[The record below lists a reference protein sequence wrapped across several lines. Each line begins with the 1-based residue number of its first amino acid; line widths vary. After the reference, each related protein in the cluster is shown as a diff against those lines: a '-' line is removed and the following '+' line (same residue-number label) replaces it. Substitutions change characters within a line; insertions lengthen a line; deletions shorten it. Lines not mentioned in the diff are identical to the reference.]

1 MRSPNSSNRW
11 ILLVT
16 LSSLAGAL
24 LAQVTDDGAMRE
36 ALAPTGMLRA
46 AFLGANPVQVRV
58 DPQTGEITGPAAD
71 VARELG
77 RRVGVPV
84 AIQPLSG
91 VPAVIDAVEN
101 GSADIGFIA
110 YDTTRAERVAFTQ
123 AYIYGHNSYIVR
135 TDSSFNSFADFDS
148 EGIRIAAISGNAVD
162 LHLNRTL
169 ENAELVHLARG
180 TPDEE
185 AARML
190 LAGELDAY
198 AANKQRLAAV
208 VATEPRVRVL
218 DGSVLPV
225 EQSIVVAQ
233 QNEAI
238 VSRLDQFIDEAR
250 DSGLL
255 QEIVERYMI
264 AGVEV
269 APKGVR

>member
-1 MRSPNSSNRW
+1 M
-11 ILLVT
+11 
-16 LSSLAGAL
+16 AL
-24 LAQVTDDGAMRE
+24 
-36 ALAPTGMLRA
+36 
-46 AFLGANPVQVRV
+46 
-58 DPQTGEITGPAAD
+58 
-71 VARELG
+71 
-77 RRVGVPV
+77 
-84 AIQPLSG
+84 
-91 VPAVIDAVEN
+91 
-101 GSADIGFIA
+101 
-110 YDTTRAERVAFTQ
+110 Y
-123 AYIYGHNSYIVR
+123 
-135 TDSSFNSFADFDS
+135 
-148 EGIRIAAISGNAVD
+148 
-162 LHLNRTL
+162 LNRTL

-180 TPDEE
+180 TSDEE

-208 VATEPRVRVL
+208 VATEPGVRVL

-238 VSRLDQFIDEAR
+238 VARLDRFIDAAR

>member
-1 MRSPNSSNRW
+1 MRSPNSLTRW
-11 ILLVT
+11 IVFLF
-16 LSSLAGAL
+16 LSALAGAL
-24 LAQVTDDGAMRE
+24 VAQDTGGESIRE
-36 ALAPTGMLRA
+36 ALAQTGTIRA
-46 AFLGANPVQVRV
+46 AFLGGNPVQVRI
-58 DPQTGEITGPAAD
+58 DPRTGEITGPAVD

-77 RRVGVPV
+77 RRLEVPV
-84 AIQPLSG
+84 TIQPLSG
-91 VPAVIDAVEN
+91 VPAVIEAIEN
-101 GSADIGFIA
+101 GSSDIGFIA
-110 YDTTRAERVAFTQ
+110 HDTTRAQRVEFTQ

-135 TDSSFNSFADFDS
+135 TDSSFNTFADVDG
-148 EGIRIAAISGNAVD
+148 EGTRIAAIAGNAVD

-233 QNEAI
+233 HNGAI
-238 VSRLDQFIDEAR
+238 VSRLDRFIDEAR

>member
-1 MRSPNSSNRW
+1 MRSPKSSDRW
-11 ILLVT
+11 ILLLA
-16 LSSLAGAL
+16 LSWYTGAL
-24 LAQVTDDGAMRE
+24 LAQVTDDEAMLE
-36 ALAPTGMLRA
+36 VLASTGTLRA
-46 AFLGANPVQVRV
+46 AFLGANPVQLRI
-58 DPQTGEITGPAAD
+58 DLQTGEITGPAAD

-77 RRVGVPV
+77 RRLGVPV
-84 AIQPLSG
+84 SIQPLSG
-91 VPAVIDAVEN
+91 VPAVMDAVEN

-110 YDTTRAERVAFTQ
+110 YDTTRAERVKFTQ

-135 TDSSFNSFADFDS
+135 ADSPFSTFADVDS
-148 EGIRIAAISGNAVD
+148 DGARIAAISGNAVD

-180 TPDEE
+180 TSDEE

-190 LAGELDAY
+190 LNGELDAY

-208 VATEPRVRVL
+208 TASEPRVRVL

-233 QNEAI
+233 QNGVI
-238 VSRLDQFIDEAR
+238 VPQLDQFIDEAR
-250 DSGLL
+250 NSGLL

-269 APKGVR
+269 APKGTR